1 MEFNKAYNRAEFL
14 SFLRTS
20 FLPEDFQQ
28 ESSVINNPVQF
39 QYTQQVTRLGECE
52 SLGLVVYE
60 VRHSSKHDARVGLTK
75 EAFRLLADEFCERA
89 LVFFV
94 PKDDDSNY
102 RFSLI
107 EITLD
112 QSEESSRISRRYS
125 NPHRYSYYL
134 GKGIAYYTPNKY
146 LNEYG
151 RVVSVEDLRN
161 RFSVEVLTKAFY
173 QELSDWY
180 AWAIMIVRFPN
191 DLKTL
196 EDNQK
201 YNSEAMIRLI
211 TRLIFVWFLKQRH
224 LVPDEFFDEQ
234 YIASE
239 LIEGFTP
246 HDIVDLFGKSYD
258 SKYYKGILQN
268 LFFAMLNSPITPEGK
283 DTISERRFR
292 NGRGDYDNN
301 KLMRHEDL
309 FINPDKFVELANKYV
324 PFLNGGLFDCL
335 DDKDKGI
342 YIDAFTDRKV
352 ISDQLVIPDFLFFG
366 DEVGKNID
374 LSEWYGDKKK
384 KKVSARG
391 IIDILKRYNF
401 TVEENTPFDQEV
413 SLDPELLGKVF
424 ENLLAA
430 YNPETQT
437 TARKQTGSFYT
448 PREIVQYMVDESL
461 VAHLKRTVGED
472 LEPEYRKLIQY
483 TDEGPTLTDD
493 QKRQIMQ
500 SLYECKVLDPAC
512 GSGAF
517 PMGMLQQM
525 VHILGQLDPNNEQW
539 KDMML
544 NNAISETSE
553 AYHNATDEERS
564 EIVADIERSFNES
577 INRPDYARKLYLI
590 ENCIYGVD
598 IQPIAIQISKL
609 RFFISLVVDQK
620 TNNNP
625 VDNFGIR
632 PLPNL
637 EAKFV
642 AANTLVGLEKKETTL
657 FDSED
662 IKQKE
667 KELILAKHK
676 IFGAKTVR
684 TKRKYKERVVE
695 LRVEIAEKLK
705 EANYIRNE
713 EAQQL
718 SKWDMFDQNTS
729 SPFFDPE
736 WMFGV
741 SEGFDMIIGNPPYL
755 RIQGLRNTNDNF
767 VDYLSQEYK
776 SATGSFD
783 FYVCFVEA
791 GLRFI
796 HKQGMVN
803 YIMPIKWSNASFGK
817 GLRMLVASKKCANR
831 IINFGEYQ
839 VFNASTYT
847 ALQWFKPNSDI
858 LAYNELDRDLT
869 TNLELKKYLDTLSED
884 NFSHIDQSKLTGDT
898 WVLTNDIINHLLDIL
913 DKQPRRVGNVFGKI
927 FQGLATSKDDVYFLQ
942 DCNESNSIVTGYSNQ
957 LKRIVKIEKGLV
969 RPLLKGEDV
978 HRYDVI
984 TTNRVVIFPY
994 KIVEGK
1000 AVLYGE
1006 NELKKLYP
1014 NGYSY
1019 LKECETILRNR
1030 EKGHFNIDGAWFQ
1043 FGRKQGISSAEE
1055 IKLVAPDISMGG
1067 NFALD
1072 IKGQFYQTTTIYGYI
1087 KYDNVKCSYK
1097 SLLALLNSHLCWWF
1111 MQNTGNV
1118 MANGYFRYKPAY
1130 INPFPLPSDEA
1141 IIAAEPIIEPLVDS
1155 LTYLYN
1161 KDNCDIYAHTSN
1173 KNLRLHFND
1182 ILDMV
1187 VYELYFSDHMKE
1199 QNIYVIERLK
1209 HSPLVDLSIKDIRER
1224 IEKTYK
1230 WFQTSDNLVR
1240 QSLMLLDTRSKD
1252 LLFYIHL
1259 NATTHE

>member
-1 MEFNKAYNRAEFL
+1 MEFNKAYNREEYL
-14 SFLRTS
+14 SFLRVN
-20 FLPEDFQQ
+20 FLPDDFQQ
-28 ESSVINNPVQF
+28 EISSVENPIHF
-39 QYTQQVTRLGECE
+39 QYTQQVTHLGECE

-60 VRHSSKHDARVGLTK
+60 VRHNSKHDARVGLTK

-94 PKDDDSNY
+94 PEDDDSNY

-112 QSEESSRISRRYS
+112 QSETSARVSRRYS

-180 AWAIMIVRFPN
+180 AWAIMVVRFPN
-191 DLKTL
+191 DLTTL

-283 DTISERRFR
+283 HTISERRFR

-483 TDEGPTLTDD
+483 TDEELQLTDD

-642 AANTLVGLEKKETTL
+642 SANTLINIEKRDADLFTSETILNKEAEMK
-657 FDSED
+657 D
-662 IKQKE
+662 
-667 KELILAKHK
+667 AKHR
-676 IFGAKTVR
+676 IFGAKTVK
-684 TKRKYKERVVE
+684 TKRKYKNRVIE
-695 LRVEIAEKLK
+695 LRDEL
-705 EANYIRNE
+705 ANMLEDIGAVGNI

-718 SKWDMFDQNTS
+718 ASWDMFDQNSS
-729 SPFFDPE
+729 SPFFDSE
-736 WMFGV
+736 WMFDINN
-741 SEGFDMIIGNPPYL
+741 SFDIVIGNPPYGVSIKGQYRKDVVKHLGNVPDYEIYYYFIQMAEELLADKGILSYIIPNTYLFNNFAKNYRMNIL
-755 RIQGLRNTNDNF
+755 RKWNVIEILDCTKFKIFESATVLNTINTWQKNNMQKNEIGYRNTSNSLSFKELISVPRLKMDTTQLLMFNQNWGLAFTLNKEKIEVVNKLACIKRTIESCFPEISQGLIAYDKYQGQSDDIIRRRAYHYF
-767 VDYLSQEYK
+767 EYK
-776 SATGSFD
+776 DG
-783 FYVCFVEA
+783 
-791 GLRFI
+791 
-796 HKQGMVN
+796 
-803 YIMPIKWSNASFGK
+803 
-817 GLRMLVASKKCANR
+817 
-831 IINFGEYQ
+831 
-839 VFNASTYT
+839 
-847 ALQWFKPNSDI
+847 
-858 LAYNELDRDLT
+858 
-869 TNLELKKYLDTLSED
+869 LKK
-884 NFSHIDQSKLTGDT
+884 
-898 WVLTNDIINHLLDIL
+898 WMW
-913 DKQPRRVGNVFGKI
+913 
-927 FQGLATSKDDVYFLQ
+927 
-942 DCNESNSIVTGYSNQ
+942 
-957 LKRIVKIEKGLV
+957 
-969 RPLLKGEDV
+969 GEDV
-978 HRYDVI
+978 KRYNIIWNNKEYIDYCSGIANPRQPKFFIGKRLLIREITNPSIYASITTEELYNDPAIIIVKDSPAYSLEVVLAILNSKLATFYHFNHSPKATKGAFPKILVQDIKDFPLPNISEEQKDSI
-984 TTNRVVIFPY
+984 TTNVNRILRMKSTDPNADTSALEYEIDNKVY
-994 KIVEGK
+994 H
-1000 AVLYGE
+1000 LYG
-1006 NELKKLYP
+1006 
-1014 NGYSY
+1014 
-1019 LKECETILRNR
+1019 
-1030 EKGHFNIDGAWFQ
+1030 
-1043 FGRKQGISSAEE
+1043 
-1055 IKLVAPDISMGG
+1055 
-1067 NFALD
+1067 
-1072 IKGQFYQTTTIYGYI
+1072 
-1087 KYDNVKCSYK
+1087 
-1097 SLLALLNSHLCWWF
+1097 
-1111 MQNTGNV
+1111 
-1118 MANGYFRYKPAY
+1118 
-1130 INPFPLPSDEA
+1130 
-1141 IIAAEPIIEPLVDS
+1141 
-1155 LTYLYN
+1155 LTYDEVLIVDPNPPFTREDYEGFEQP
-1161 KDNCDIYAHTSN
+1161 
-1173 KNLRLHFND
+1173 KN
-1182 ILDMV
+1182 
-1187 VYELYFSDHMKE
+1187 
-1199 QNIYVIERLK
+1199 
-1209 HSPLVDLSIKDIRER
+1209 
-1224 IEKTYK
+1224 
-1230 WFQTSDNLVR
+1230 
-1240 QSLMLLDTRSKD
+1240 
-1252 LLFYIHL
+1252 
-1259 NATTHE
+1259 

>member
-28 ESSVINNPVQF
+28 EASVIDNPVQF

-89 LVFFV
+89 LVLFMSE
-94 PKDDDSNY
+94 DDNSNY

-112 QSEESSRISRRYS
+112 QSETSSRVSRRYS

-151 RVVSVEDLRN
+151 RVVNVEDLRN

-180 AWAIMIVRFPN
+180 AWAIMVVRFPN

-234 YIASE
+234 FIANE
-239 LIEGFTP
+239 LIQGFTP
-246 HDIVDLFGKSYD
+246 HAETTLFGKSYD
-258 SKYYKGILQN
+258 SKYYKGVLQN

-283 DTISERRFR
+283 ATISERRFR

-309 FINPDKFVELANKYV
+309 FINPAKFVELANKYV

-335 DDKDKGI
+335 DDKDNGM
-342 YIDAFTDRKV
+342 YVDAFTDRKV

-461 VAHLKRTVGED
+461 VAHLKRTAGED

-483 TDEGPTLTDD
+483 TDEEPQLTDE

-500 SLYECKVLDPAC
+500 SLYDCKVLDPAC

-525 VHILGQLDPNNEQW
+525 VHILNRIDPNNEQW
-539 KDMML
+539 KEMML
-544 NNAISETSE
+544 NNAISETSD
-553 AYHNATDEERS
+553 AYRTATDEERA

-642 AANTLVGLEKKETTL
+642 AANTLVGLEKRETNL
-657 FDSED
+657 FDSET
-662 IKQKE
+662 IREKE
-667 KELILAKHK
+667 KEMKEAKHR
-676 IFGAKTVR
+676 IFGAKTVK
-684 TKRKYKERVVE
+684 TKRKYKEKVE
-695 LRVEIAEKLK
+695 SLRNEITLMLK
-705 EANYIRNE
+705 ESGAIGNI
-713 EAQQL
+713 EARQL
-718 SKWDMFDQNTS
+718 SEWDMFDQNAS
-729 SPFFDPE
+729 SPFFDSE
-736 WMFGV
+736 WMF
-741 SEGFDMIIGNPPYL
+741 SIKDGFDIIVGNPPYHQL
-755 RIQGLRNTNDNF
+755 SKDKSAPLAYRAYLKRRYNTSGGRQNTFIYFTHLGIELTANNGVLSYIIPNTILTQEYYKDTRKLLLKETSLLKVVFYDKMPFENAVVENVTF
-767 VDYLSQEYK
+767 IVSKHKQPDYEISYYISDVHSVDYNCTKQKSEFMTSPIFAFSFKSNNLNSKVALDSIKLKDLCNINQAIALKGDKSLSVK
-776 SATGSFD
+776 RDNPS
-783 FYVCFVEA
+783 
-791 GLRFI
+791 
-796 HKQGMVN
+796 
-803 YIMPIKWSNASFGK
+803 GK
-817 GLRMLVASKKCANR
+817 YYRLLDGRN
-831 IINFGEYQ
+831 INKYSVTWTGEY
-839 VFNASTYT
+839 
-847 ALQWFKPNSDI
+847 
-858 LAYNELDRDLT
+858 LDYC
-869 TNLELKKYLDTLSED
+869 LERIHSCKTKTIFEVPE
-884 NFSHIDQSKLTGDT
+884 KL
-898 WVLTNDIINHLLDIL
+898 LF
-913 DKQPRRVGNVFGKI
+913 RRVSANLI
-927 FQGLATSKDDVYFLQ
+927 FTYDNNQYYALNT
-942 DCNESNSIVTGYSNQ
+942 IVVVT
-957 LKRIVKIEKGLV
+957 
-969 RPLLKGEDV
+969 LKGEKYV
-978 HRYDVI
+978 S
-984 TTNRVVIFPY
+984 
-994 KIVEGK
+994 
-1000 AVLYGE
+1000 
-1006 NELKKLYP
+1006 LKY
-1014 NGYSY
+1014 
-1019 LKECETILRNR
+1019 
-1030 EKGHFNIDGAWFQ
+1030 
-1043 FGRKQGISSAEE
+1043 
-1055 IKLVAPDISMGG
+1055 
-1067 NFALD
+1067 
-1072 IKGQFYQTTTIYGYI
+1072 
-1087 KYDNVKCSYK
+1087 
-1097 SLLALLNSHLCWWF
+1097 LLALLNSKLLNFYYVTEHKSTKKVFSEIQARSVGELPIKHVS
-1111 MQNTGNV
+1111 QNIQQG
-1118 MANGYFRYKPAY
+1118 F
-1130 INPFPLPSDEA
+1130 IS
-1141 IIAAEPIIEPLVDS
+1141 LVDKILIS
-1155 LTYLYN
+1155 KEENPQADTSSLENEIDKKVYRLYGLTYDEVLIIDPETPITREEYEKLN
-1161 KDNCDIYAHTSN
+1161 K
-1173 KNLRLHFND
+1173 
-1182 ILDMV
+1182 
-1187 VYELYFSDHMKE
+1187 
-1199 QNIYVIERLK
+1199 
-1209 HSPLVDLSIKDIRER
+1209 
-1224 IEKTYK
+1224 
-1230 WFQTSDNLVR
+1230 
-1240 QSLMLLDTRSKD
+1240 
-1252 LLFYIHL
+1252 
-1259 NATTHE
+1259 

>member
-28 ESSVINNPVQF
+28 EASVIDNPVQF

-94 PKDDDSNY
+94 PEDDDSNY

-112 QSEESSRISRRYS
+112 QSETSSRVSRRYS

-151 RVVSVEDLRN
+151 RVVNVEDLRN

-191 DLKTL
+191 NLKTL

-234 YIASE
+234 YIATE

-342 YIDAFTDRKV
+342 YIDAFTDRKA

-374 LSEWYGDKKK
+374 LSDWYGDKKK

-461 VAHLKRTVGED
+461 IAHLKRTVGEA
-472 LEPEYRKLIQY
+472 LEPEYRKLVQY
-483 TDEGPTLTDD
+483 TDEELTLTDE

-553 AYHNATDEERS
+553 AYHNATDEERA

-642 AANTLVGLEKKETTL
+642 AANTLVGLEKRETNL
-657 FDSED
+657 FDSET
-662 IKQKE
+662 IREKE
-667 KELILAKHK
+667 KEMKEAKHR
-676 IFGAKTVR
+676 IFGAKTVK
-684 TKRKYKERVVE
+684 TKRKYKEKVE
-695 LRVEIAEKLK
+695 SLRNEITLMLK
-705 EANYIRNE
+705 EGRAIGNI
-713 EAQQL
+713 EARQL
-718 SKWDMFDQNTS
+718 SEWDMFDQNAS
-729 SPFFDPE
+729 SPFFDSE
-736 WMFGV
+736 WMF
-741 SEGFDMIIGNPPYL
+741 SIKDGFDIIVGNPPYHQL
-755 RIQGLRNTNDNF
+755 SKDKSAPLAYRAYLKRRYNTSGGRQNTFIYFTHLGIELTANNAVLSYIIPNTILTQEYYKDTRKLLLKETSLLKVVFYDKMPFENAVVENVTF
-767 VDYLSQEYK
+767 IVSKHKQPDYEISYYISDVHSVDYNCTKQKSEFMTSPIFAFRFKSNILNSKVALDSIKLKDLCNINQAIALKGDKSLSVK
-776 SATGSFD
+776 RDNPS
-783 FYVCFVEA
+783 
-791 GLRFI
+791 
-796 HKQGMVN
+796 
-803 YIMPIKWSNASFGK
+803 GK
-817 GLRMLVASKKCANR
+817 YYRLLDGRN
-831 IINFGEYQ
+831 INKYSVTWTGEY
-839 VFNASTYT
+839 
-847 ALQWFKPNSDI
+847 
-858 LAYNELDRDLT
+858 LDYC
-869 TNLELKKYLDTLSED
+869 LERIHSCKTKTIFEVPE
-884 NFSHIDQSKLTGDT
+884 KL
-898 WVLTNDIINHLLDIL
+898 LF
-913 DKQPRRVGNVFGKI
+913 RRVSANLI
-927 FQGLATSKDDVYFLQ
+927 FTYDNNQYYALNT
-942 DCNESNSIVTGYSNQ
+942 IVVVT
-957 LKRIVKIEKGLV
+957 
-969 RPLLKGEDV
+969 LKGEK
-978 HRYDVI
+978 YI
-984 TTNRVVIFPY
+984 S
-994 KIVEGK
+994 
-1000 AVLYGE
+1000 
-1006 NELKKLYP
+1006 LKY
-1014 NGYSY
+1014 
-1019 LKECETILRNR
+1019 
-1030 EKGHFNIDGAWFQ
+1030 
-1043 FGRKQGISSAEE
+1043 
-1055 IKLVAPDISMGG
+1055 
-1067 NFALD
+1067 
-1072 IKGQFYQTTTIYGYI
+1072 
-1087 KYDNVKCSYK
+1087 
-1097 SLLALLNSHLCWWF
+1097 LLALLNSKLLNFYYVTEHKSTKKVFSEIQARSVGELPIKHVS
-1111 MQNTGNV
+1111 QNKQQGV
-1118 MANGYFRYKPAY
+1118 
-1130 INPFPLPSDEA
+1130 IS
-1141 IIAAEPIIEPLVDS
+1141 LVDKILIS
-1155 LTYLYN
+1155 KEENPQADTSSLENEIDKKVYRLYGLTYDEVLIVDPDTPITRN
-1161 KDNCDIYAHTSN
+1161 E
-1173 KNLRLHFND
+1173 
-1182 ILDMV
+1182 
-1187 VYELYFSDHMKE
+1187 YE
-1199 QNIYVIERLK
+1199 N
-1209 HSPLVDLSIKDIRER
+1209 
-1224 IEKTYK
+1224 
-1230 WFQTSDNLVR
+1230 N
-1240 QSLMLLDTRSKD
+1240 
-1252 LLFYIHL
+1252 
-1259 NATTHE
+1259 

>member
-1 MEFNKAYNRAEFL
+1 
-14 SFLRTS
+14 
-20 FLPEDFQQ
+20 
-28 ESSVINNPVQF
+28 
-39 QYTQQVTRLGECE
+39 
-52 SLGLVVYE
+52 
-60 VRHSSKHDARVGLTK
+60 
-75 EAFRLLADEFCERA
+75 
-89 LVFFV
+89 
-94 PKDDDSNY
+94 
-102 RFSLI
+102 
-107 EITLD
+107 
-112 QSEESSRISRRYS
+112 
-125 NPHRYSYYL
+125 
-134 GKGIAYYTPNKY
+134 
-146 LNEYG
+146 
-151 RVVSVEDLRN
+151 VEDLRN

-180 AWAIMIVRFPN
+180 AWAIMVVRFPN

-234 YIASE
+234 FIANE
-239 LIEGFTP
+239 LIQGFTP
-246 HDIVDLFGKSYD
+246 HAETTLFGKSYD
-258 SKYYKGILQN
+258 SKYYKGVLQN

-342 YIDAFTDRKV
+342 YIDAFTDRKA

-483 TDEGPTLTDD
+483 TDEELQLTDE

-500 SLYECKVLDPAC
+500 SLYDCKVLDPAC

-544 NNAISETSE
+544 NNAIEE
-553 AYHNATDEERS
+553 AYNAEHGVSEEEEK
-564 EIVADIERSFNES
+564 EIKADIFRSFDENL
-577 INRPDYARKLYLI
+577 NRPDYARKLYLI

-620 TNNNP
+620 TNTNP

-642 AANTLVGLEKKETTL
+642 AANTLVGLEKKEATL
-657 FDSED
+657 FDSEE

-684 TKRKYKERVVE
+684 TKRKYKERVAE

-718 SKWDMFDQNTS
+718 AKWDMFDQNTS

-741 SEGFDMIIGNPPYL
+741 SDGFDMIIGNPPYL

-767 VDYLSQEYK
+767 VDYLCQKYK
-776 SATGSFD
+776 TATGSFD

-796 HKQGMVN
+796 HKQGLVN
-803 YIMPIKWSNASFGK
+803 YIMPVKWSNASFGK
-817 GLRMLVASKKCANR
+817 GLRRLVASKKCANR

-847 ALQWFKPNSDI
+847 ALQWFKPNSCV

-869 TNLELKKYLDTLSED
+869 TNVELKKYLDSLSEN
-884 NFSHIDQSKLTGDT
+884 NFSHIDQSKLTEDT

-913 DKQPRRVGNVFGKI
+913 DKQPRRVGSVFGKI

-942 DCNESNSIVTGYSNQ
+942 DCNENNGVVTGYSNQ
-957 LKRIVKIEKGLV
+957 LKRIVRIEKGLV

-984 TTNRVVIFPY
+984 KTNRVVIFPY
-994 KIVEGK
+994 KMVEGK
-1000 AVLYGE
+1000 VVLYGE
-1006 NELKKLYP
+1006 NELKGLFP

-1019 LKECETILRNR
+1019 LKECETVLRNR

-1141 IIAAEPIIEPLVDS
+1141 ILAAEPIIEPLVDC

-1161 KDNCDIYAHTSN
+1161 KENSDIYAHTSN
-1173 KNLRLHFND
+1173 KNLRIHFND

-1187 VYELYFSDHMKE
+1187 VYELYFADHMKE
-1199 QNIYVIERLK
+1199 QNIDVIERLK
-1209 HSPLVDLSIKDIRER
+1209 QSPLVDSSLKNDRER
-1224 IEKTYK
+1224 VEKTYK

-1252 LLFYIHL
+1252 LLYFIHL
-1259 NATTHE
+1259 KATTHE

>member
-1 MEFNKAYNRAEFL
+1 MEFNKAYNRDEFL
-14 SFLRTS
+14 SFLRVN
-20 FLPEDFQQ
+20 FLPEDFRQ
-28 ESSVINNPVQF
+28 EISSVENPVQF
-39 QYTQQVTRLGECE
+39 QYTQQVTRLGECD

-94 PKDDDSNY
+94 PEDDNNNY

-112 QSEESSRISRRYS
+112 QSETSSRISRRYS

-151 RVVSVEDLRN
+151 RVVSIEDLRN

-180 AWAIMIVRFPN
+180 AWAIMVVQFPN

-234 YIASE
+234 YIATE
-239 LIEGFTP
+239 LIDGFTP
-246 HDIVDLFGKSYD
+246 HDIVNLFGKSYE
-258 SKYYKGILQN
+258 SKYYKGVLQN

-335 DDKDKGI
+335 DDKDKGV

-384 KKVSARG
+384 KKVSASG

-483 TDEGPTLTDD
+483 TDDELNLSDE

-500 SLYECKVLDPAC
+500 SLYDCKVLDPAC

-544 NNAISETSE
+544 NNAISETSD
-553 AYHNATDEERS
+553 AYHNATDEERA

-620 TNNNP
+620 TNTNP

-642 AANTLVGLEKKETTL
+642 AANTLVGLEKKEATL
-657 FDSED
+657 FDSEE

-684 TKRKYKERVVE
+684 TKRKYKERVAE

-718 SKWDMFDQNTS
+718 AKWDMFDQNTS

-741 SEGFDMIIGNPPYL
+741 SDGFDMIIGNPPYL

-767 VDYLSQEYK
+767 VDYLCQKYK
-776 SATGSFD
+776 TATGSFD

-796 HKQGMVN
+796 HKQGLVN
-803 YIMPIKWSNASFGK
+803 YIMPVKWSNASFGK
-817 GLRMLVASKKCANR
+817 GLRRLVASKKCANR

-847 ALQWFKPNSDI
+847 ALQWFKPNSCV

-869 TNLELKKYLDTLSED
+869 TNVELKKYLDSLSEN
-884 NFSHIDQSKLTGDT
+884 NFSHIDQSKLTEDT

-942 DCNESNSIVTGYSNQ
+942 DCNENNGVVTGYSNQ
-957 LKRIVKIEKGLV
+957 LKRIVRIEKGLV

-984 TTNRVVIFPY
+984 KTNRVVIFPY
-994 KIVEGK
+994 KMVEGK
-1000 AVLYGE
+1000 VVLYGE
-1006 NELKKLYP
+1006 NELKGLFP

-1019 LKECETILRNR
+1019 LKECETVLRNR

-1141 IIAAEPIIEPLVDS
+1141 ILAAEQIIEPLVDC

-1161 KDNCDIYAHTSN
+1161 KENSDIYAHTSN
-1173 KNLRLHFND
+1173 KNLRIHFND

-1187 VYELYFSDHMKE
+1187 VYELYFADHMKE
-1199 QNIYVIERLK
+1199 QNIDVIERLK
-1209 HSPLVDLSIKDIRER
+1209 QSPLVDSSLKNERER
-1224 IEKTYK
+1224 VEKTYK

-1252 LLFYIHL
+1252 LLYFIHL
-1259 NATTHE
+1259 KATTHE

>member
-1 MEFNKAYNRAEFL
+1 MEFNKAYNREEFL

-39 QYTQQVTRLGECE
+39 QYTQQVIRLGECE

-125 NPHRYSYYL
+125 NPHRYSYFL

-151 RVVSVEDLRN
+151 RVVSLEDLRN

-342 YIDAFTDRKV
+342 YIDAFTDRKA

-544 NNAISETSE
+544 ETSE
-553 AYHNATDEERS
+553 AYRNATDEERA

-620 TNNNP
+620 TNTNP

-642 AANTLVGLEKKETTL
+642 AANTLIGLEKKEATL
-657 FDSED
+657 FDSEE
-662 IKQKE
+662 IKKKE
-667 KELILAKHK
+667 KELVLAKHK

-684 TKRKYKERVVE
+684 TKRKYKVRVAE
-695 LRVEIAEKLK
+695 LRVEIANMLK
-705 EANYIRNE
+705 ETNYIRNE
-713 EAQQL
+713 EALQL
-718 SKWDMFDQNTS
+718 AEWDMFDQNAS
-729 SPFFDPE
+729 SPFFDSE
-736 WMFGV
+736 WMFGINN
-741 SEGFDMIIGNPPYL
+741 GFDIVIGNPPYL
-755 RIQGLRNTNDNF
+755 RVQGLREN
-767 VDYLSQEYK
+767 YQKESKYYEKKYK
-776 SATGSFD
+776 SATGRFD
-783 FYVCFVEA
+783 FYVLFMEC
-791 GLRFI
+791 G
-796 HKQGMVN
+796 
-803 YIMPIKWSNASFGK
+803 
-817 GLRMLVASKKCANR
+817 
-831 IINFGEYQ
+831 
-839 VFNASTYT
+839 FNM
-847 ALQWFKPNSDI
+847 
-858 LAYNELDRDLT
+858 LT
-869 TNLELKKYLDTLSED
+869 TNGVLSYIIPHKFINSDFGIGIRKLIYETNAMQYLVHFGSESIFENAKVYTCIIGLSRNNSSFRFAPIKPKQLGSINYE
-884 NFSHIDQSKLTGDT
+884 
-898 WVLTNDIINHLLDIL
+898 IIPESRLANYTRWDFQQASGSSIL
-913 DKQPRRVGNVFGKI
+913 DKLKSMPYRLKDIVSVCSQGTVSMGDDLYMLKGDVVGN
-927 FQGLATSKDDVYFLQ
+927 YF
-942 DCNESNSIVTGYSNQ
+942 IGYSEQ
-957 LKRIVKIEKGLV
+957 LKKEV
-969 RPLLKGEDV
+969 RLESGIMRPELKGEDV
-978 HRYDVI
+978 KRYEPLRNSYWLIYPHHQVNGK
-984 TTNRVVIFPY
+984 TVPYEEHEMQELFPLTYEYLLPY
-994 KIVEGK
+994 KKELIEK
-1000 AVLYGE
+1000 KIRYKTNPKYWYALHRSRDIQMFEQPKIITAEISYGC
-1006 NELKKLYP
+1006 NMTYDTT
-1014 NGYSY
+1014 YMY
-1019 LKECETILRNR
+1019 HATTCYTILLNERNN
-1030 EKGHFNIDGAWFQ
+1030 E
-1043 FGRKQGISSAEE
+1043 
-1055 IKLVAPDISMGG
+1055 
-1067 NFALD
+1067 
-1072 IKGQFYQTTTIYGYI
+1072 
-1087 KYDNVKCSYK
+1087 K
-1097 SLLALLNSHLCWWF
+1097 SLAFLGLFNSRLLWYFLSE
-1111 MQNTGNV
+1111 TGNV
-1118 MANGYFRYKPAY
+1118 LRGGYLRFKTKYLE
-1130 INPFPLPSDEA
+1130 PFPIPEIPDDVADLLSKKVQTVLDAKSVDITAETKTIENEINLLVYHLYGLTYDEA
-1141 IIAAEPIIEPLVDS
+1141 LVVDPE
-1155 LTYLYN
+1155 
-1161 KDNCDIYAHTSN
+1161 TSIT
-1173 KNLRLHFND
+1173 RQE
-1182 ILDMV
+1182 
-1187 VYELYFSDHMKE
+1187 YERD
-1199 QNIYVIERLK
+1199 
-1209 HSPLVDLSIKDIRER
+1209 
-1224 IEKTYK
+1224 
-1230 WFQTSDNLVR
+1230 
-1240 QSLMLLDTRSKD
+1240 
-1252 LLFYIHL
+1252 
-1259 NATTHE
+1259 

>member
-1 MEFNKAYNRAEFL
+1 MEFNKAYSRDEFL
-14 SFLRTS
+14 SFLRVN

-28 ESSVINNPVQF
+28 EISSVENPVQF

-94 PKDDDSNY
+94 PEDDNNNY

-112 QSEESSRISRRYS
+112 QSESSSRISRRYS

-146 LNEYG
+146 LNEFG

-161 RFSVEVLTKAFY
+161 RFSVDVLTKAFY

-180 AWAIMIVRFPN
+180 AWAIMVVRFPN

-234 YIASE
+234 FIANE
-239 LIEGFTP
+239 LIQGFTP
-246 HDIVDLFGKSYD
+246 HAESTLFGKSYD
-258 SKYYKGILQN
+258 SKYYKGVLQN

-283 DTISERRFR
+283 DTVSERRFR

-483 TDEGPTLTDD
+483 TDDELNLSDE

-525 VHILGQLDPNNEQW
+525 VHILRQLDPNNEQW
-539 KDMML
+539 KEMML
-544 NNAISETSE
+544 NNAISETSD
-553 AYHNATDEERS
+553 AYHNATDEERA

-642 AANTLVGLEKKETTL
+642 AANTLIKIEKRDADLFTSEAIINKEAEMK
-657 FDSED
+657 D
-662 IKQKE
+662 
-667 KELILAKHK
+667 AKHR
-676 IFGAKTVR
+676 IFGAKTVK
-684 TKRKYKERVVE
+684 TKRKYKDRVIQLRDE
-695 LRVEIAEKLK
+695 LATMLEDIGAVGNL
-705 EANYIRNE
+705 

-718 SKWDMFDQNTS
+718 AAWDMFDQNAS
-729 SPFFDPE
+729 SPFFDSE
-736 WMFGV
+736 WMFDIKD
-741 SEGFDMIIGNPPYL
+741 GFDVVIANPPYVSVGNEEKDKYQKLYSVIEGHVDLYELFIERGMMLLKDKGTLVFINPNTILSNLYSQKL
-755 RIQGLRNTNDNF
+755 RRKLVYEYGLQEITNFGMDVFEAVVHTCILRMYKGIKVQQIGVKRSICNVSDLRNSVDCLLNISNVEQTQNFTFDVSLNDLERELF
-767 VDYLSQEYK
+767 DKLSNMTSLGEKCFLRQCIKTGNDKEYVRQSVIALSEPWKKTLRGKGIDRYIIKEDNIYIKYGDWLARNWKNK
-776 SATGSFD
+776 S
-783 FYVCFVEA
+783 FYECKKIAIREA
-791 GLRFI
+791 GKRITACLD
-796 HKQGMVN
+796 
-803 YIMPIKWSNASFGK
+803 
-817 GLRMLVASKKCANR
+817 LDNR
-831 IINFGEYQ
+831 YFLSSLYAIYP
-839 VFNASTYT
+839 
-847 ALQWFKPNSDI
+847 K
-858 LAYNELDRDLT
+858 LAYNVGDLKVLLAILNSTFATFYIQKIAFDLT
-869 TNLELKKYLDTLSED
+869 
-884 NFSHIDQSKLTGDT
+884 
-898 WVLTNDIINHLLDIL
+898 
-913 DKQPRRVGNVFGKI
+913 
-927 FQGLATSKDDVYFLQ
+927 QGAFTKMR
-942 DCNESNSIVTGYSNQ
+942 TNQ
-957 LKRIVKIEKGLV
+957 LARLPLPVVPTTEKDKIVKLIDKIIIEK
-969 RPLLKGEDV
+969 
-978 HRYDVI
+978 
-984 TTNRVVIFPY
+984 
-994 KIVEGK
+994 
-1000 AVLYGE
+1000 
-1006 NELKKLYP
+1006 
-1014 NGYSY
+1014 
-1019 LKECETILRNR
+1019 C
-1030 EKGHFNIDGAWFQ
+1030 
-1043 FGRKQGISSAEE
+1043 GIGIEAEE
-1055 IKLVAPDISMGG
+1055 IAIDLIV
-1067 NFALD
+1067 
-1072 IKGQFYQTTTIYGYI
+1072 YQLYG
-1087 KYDNVKCSYK
+1087 
-1097 SLLALLNSHLCWWF
+1097 
-1111 MQNTGNV
+1111 
-1118 MANGYFRYKPAY
+1118 
-1130 INPFPLPSDEA
+1130 
-1141 IIAAEPIIEPLVDS
+1141 
-1155 LTYLYN
+1155 LTYDEVLIV
-1161 KDNCDIYAHTSN
+1161 DPETPIT
-1173 KNLRLHFND
+1173 REE
-1182 ILDMV
+1182 
-1187 VYELYFSDHMKE
+1187 YEK
-1199 QNIYVIERLK
+1199 
-1209 HSPLVDLSIKDIRER
+1209 
-1224 IEKTYK
+1224 
-1230 WFQTSDNLVR
+1230 
-1240 QSLMLLDTRSKD
+1240 
-1252 LLFYIHL
+1252 
-1259 NATTHE
+1259 